1 MQIRRRSFLGVTAS
15 ALAGCTALGR
25 RAGDARVEEERVQR
39 HVPGAA
45 VARVRRGAPDAIDA
59 HGDLGAETLVEVAS
73 LSKPVFAFAVVSEA
87 ARGAIDLDAPLA
99 RLSPAPYSHIRRG
112 AVDAFDDPRLA
123 QVTPRLLLSHR
134 SGLPNWSRTEP
145 LAFAD
150 APGTGWRYSS
160 EGYVLLSGAVEAATR
175 EHLDALARRRVFGP
189 LAMRHSTFDPSA
201 AGARAEGHDRSGGLV
216 PSSLDGPVSATS
228 LLTTVADY
236 ARFARRLVEAPQGD
250 AVVDTML
257 ASQVDVDK
265 DRRITWGVGLALAE
279 PGWFFHWGANP
290 GFRSLVVGSRSRGE
304 AVVVVTNSEAGM
316 EVAADAVRSRF
327 GELPLL
333 TFPMLYPPD

>member
-1 MQIRRRSFLGVTAS
+1 M
-15 ALAGCTALGR
+15 
-25 RAGDARVEEERVQR
+25 
-39 HVPGAA
+39 
-45 VARVRRGAPDAIDA
+45 
-59 HGDLGAETLVEVAS
+59 
-73 LSKPVFAFAVVSEA
+73 SEA

-112 AVDAFDDPRLA
+112 AVDAFDNPRLA

-228 LLTTVADY
+228 LLSTVADY

-250 AVVDTML
+250 AVVNTML